1 MSRASERAYDGI
13 RGMIISGELSAGAS
27 LGEEALAELC
37 GVSRTP
43 VREALRRLEGDMLVR
58 RTESQ
63 RSFVADWSI
72 DDIED
77 VFELRGILESRAAR
91 RAAERMDRKALQR
104 LRASNDAIGR
114 AISFAKP
121 DIDGFLEGNREFHA
135 LILELADSPKL
146 SALLSSL
153 IEQPVVWRT
162 AHHYG
167 REELRR
173 SHREHDELLAAF
185 ARHDGVWAEAIM
197 LGHIKRAFHAYA
209 DAHRGLSAI
218 DRPQG
223 RVPNRNAKA
232 EA

>member
-1 MSRASERAYDGI
+1 MSRASDRAYDGI
-13 RGMIISGELSAGAS
+13 RGMIISGELAAGAP
-27 LGEEALAELC
+27 LGEEALAERC

-43 VREALRRLEGDMLVR
+43 VREALRRLEGEMLVR

-63 RSFVADWSI
+63 RSFVADWSL

-91 RAAERMDRKALQR
+91 RAAERMDRNALQR

-114 AISFAKP
+114 AVAMINP
-121 DIDGFLEGNREFHA
+121 DIDEFLDGNREFHA
-135 LILELADSPKL
+135 LILEQADSPKL
-146 SALLSSL
+146 AALLSSL
-153 IEQPVVWRT
+153 VEQPVVWRT

-185 ARHDGVWAEAIM
+185 ARGDGTWAEAIM
-197 LGHIKRAFHAYA
+197 LGHIKRAFHAYS

-218 DRPQG
+218 DRPD
-223 RVPNRNAKA
+223 RKAKA
-232 EA
+232 KA

>member
-1 MSRASERAYDGI
+1 MSRASDRAYDGI
-13 RGMIISGELSAGAS
+13 RGMIISGELAAGAS
-27 LGEEALAELC
+27 LGEEVLAERC

-43 VREALRRLEGDMLVR
+43 VREALRRLEAEMLVR

-91 RAAERMDRKALQR
+91 RAAERMDRTALQR

-114 AISFAKP
+114 AISGCTP
-121 DIDGFLEGNREFHA
+121 DIEGFLEGNREFHA
-135 LILELADSPKL
+135 LILDLADSTKL
-146 SALLSSL
+146 TTLLGSL

-185 ARHDGVWAEAIM
+185 ARGDGLWAEAIM

-209 DAHRGLSAI
+209 DAHHGLSAI
-218 DRPQG
+218 DHPDG
-223 RVPNRNAKA
+223 RAAKRGAKA
-232 EA
+232 KG

>member
-63 RSFVADWSI
+63 RCFVADWSI

-104 LRASNDAIGR
+104 LRAINDAIGR

-121 DIDGFLEGNREFHA
+121 DIDEFLEGNREFHA
-135 LILELADSPKL
+135 LILELAASPKL
-146 SALLSSL
+146 AALLGSL

-185 ARHDGVWAEAIM
+185 SRHDGVWAEAIM
-197 LGHIKRAFHAYA
+197 LSHIKRAFHAYA

-218 DRPQG
+218 DRPQN
-223 RVPNRNAKA
+223 RAPNEKARA